1 MWKSCNY
8 CSEGQ
13 ERAILKRSKQTN
25 CNQRKWNWWVNCT
38 KYWCGYICL
47 LQMSIIC
54 YRWLVW
60 SLPVWF
66 GWKPI
71 PSVARVTRD
80 EVSGFI
86 KHEGTAV
93 WKTVPPLLCSFAFG
107 SVRTRSKGSGITPMR
122 RILSF
127 HGFLFLLVLPL
138 DIGFT
143 TDCFCAYTAL
153 DYLQQEIIRE
163 NPSARQAQTNHNWIK
178 KSVKEQ
184 IRRISVIRDWFWTWR
199 ARQRRVSTSMGYCLP
214 DSSPLFS

>member
-1 MWKSCNY
+1 MWIYVKKLHLLLWRTRKSCP
-8 CSEGQ
+8 Q
-13 ERAILKRSKQTN
+13 EIKQTN

-86 KHEGTAV
+86 KHGGTGCLEDS
-93 WKTVPPLLCSFAFG
+93 TQLICSFTFG
-107 SVRTRSKGSGITPMR
+107 SVRTRSKSSRIAPMR

-127 HGFLFLLVLPL
+127 HRFYFFLCCQLILDLLRIVFAP
-138 DIGFT
+138 
-143 TDCFCAYTAL
+143 
-153 DYLQQEIIRE
+153 
-163 NPSARQAQTNHNWIK
+163 
-178 KSVKEQ
+178 
-184 IRRISVIRDWFWTWR
+184 IRRWIV
-199 ARQRRVSTSMGYCLP
+199 V
-214 DSSPLFS
+214 